1 MGKMTSIV
9 ILSYNTLSYLQYC
22 IESVRRFTA
31 AGSYELIVVENA
43 SKDGS
48 AEWLRQQADI
58 HTIFNAENAGF
69 PKGCNQGMKVAQGD
83 DILLLN
89 SDTIVAPNW
98 LENLKKA
105 LYSREQI
112 GAVSCVTNA
121 CSNLQSIAV
130 PYKNIDEMLDF
141 AAAFNQSNP
150 RLWEPRLRLI
160 GFCFLFKREVY
171 HKIGGLDERFS
182 PGNYEDDDYSLRIW
196 QAGYEL
202 LLCRDTFIH
211 HFGSASFQKDENP
224 AIAREKRERFKK
236 LAARNKEKFL
246 DKWQVPA
253 NYQELGLKAVFPGW
267 QGREVVSCRELW
279 DFAHKKTRISA
290 IIAVYNNLEETQD
303 CLQILH
309 CLLAPYPHE
318 IIVIDNGSELKTS
331 QWLIAQ
337 AELTV
342 IRNEQNLGMAAA
354 WNQGAQAAQGDVLL
368 FLHSDAIL
376 SEHCVERMLDV
387 LIHQQA
393 GAVGPYFSHSR
404 YFQKVPR
411 YKAYRTYAELQ
422 QNAELLEQSLEPWE
436 GSLMLES
443 VCLMM
448 KREIYQQVGHF
459 DEQFHLP
466 GWEDWDYSIRLQKA
480 GLLLYKV
487 GTFVHHGTGSFQEN
501 GLSAEVAYNQQKKDF
516 MAKWKLNPDYYS
528 QTHQD
533 MLGLMEKEKHG
544 LNVLEIGCAM
554 GANFLWLKE
563 HDPSIKCVGIELNPI
578 AADVARNFGDIHSM
592 DVEELDVPA
601 WKGKFDYIL
610 AGDVLEYLKNPWEMV
625 AKLRKLLRPEGRLI
639 ASLPNVMFFG
649 NVFNLLSGEW
659 KYEDA
664 GILDRTHLRFFTRKS
679 IERMLLEA
687 GFAVENIQALGLT
700 MSESDKDYVIEIL
713 KAFRLSGIS
722 MADDEQFM
730 AYQWLV
736 VAQNRTENE
745 WLC

>member
-9 ILSYNTLSYLQYC
+9 ILSYNTLVYLQYC
-22 IESVRRFTA
+22 IESIRKFTA

-43 SKDGS
+43 SQDGS
-48 AEWLRQQADI
+48 AEWLREQQDI
-58 HTIFNAENAGF
+58 RTIFNKKNVGF
-69 PKGCNQGMKVAQGD
+69 PKGCNQGMEVAQGD

-89 SDTIVAPNW
+89 SDTIVTAHW

-105 LYSREQI
+105 LYSREKV
-112 GAVSCVTNA
+112 GAVGCITNA
-121 CSNLQSIAV
+121 CSNLQSIGV
-130 PYKNIDEMLDF
+130 SYKSVEEMLDF
-141 AAAFNQSNP
+141 AAKFNHSNP
-150 RLWEPRLRLI
+150 RLWERRLRLI
-160 GFCFLFKREVY
+160 GFCMLVKREVY
-171 HKIGGLDERFS
+171 QKIGGLDERFS

-211 HFGSASFQKDENP
+211 HFGSASFQNDENP
-224 AIAREKRERFKK
+224 EKAKRKRLAYRE
-236 LAARNKEKFL
+236 LSARNKRKFL
-246 DKWQVPA
+246 EKWQVPT
-253 NYQELGLKAVFPGW
+253 NYQELGLRAVFPGW
-267 QGREVVSCRELW
+267 KGKEVVSCREIF
-279 DFAHKKTRISA
+279 DFTQKKTSISA
-290 IIAVYNNLEETQD
+290 IVAVYNHLEETQN
-303 CLQILH
+303 CLQILQ

-318 IIVIDNGSELKTS
+318 IIVIDNGSDTETS
-331 QWLIAQ
+331 GWLASQ
-337 AELTV
+337 TYLAV
-342 IRNEQNLGMAAA
+342 IRNVHNRGMAAA
-354 WNQGAQAAQGDVLL
+354 WNQGATAAQGDVLL
-368 FLHSDAIL
+368 FVHSDAIL

-404 YFQKVPR
+404 YFQKAPR
-411 YKAYRTYAELQ
+411 YKAYRTYEELQ
-422 QNAELLEQSLEPWE
+422 QNAELLEQSMEPWE

-466 GWEDWDYSIRLQKA
+466 GWEDWDYSIRMQKA

-501 GLSAEVAYNQQKKDF
+501 GLSAEVAYDQQKKIF
-516 MAKWKLNPDYYS
+516 MAKWKLNPGYYS
-528 QTHQD
+528 QTRQD
-533 MLGLMEKEKHG
+533 MLRLKKKKQNG

-563 HDPSIKCVGIELNPI
+563 HNPSVKCAGIELNPI
-578 AADVARNFGDIHSM
+578 AADVARNFGDIYSM
-592 DVEELDVPA
+592 DVEELDVPD
-601 WKGKFDYIL
+601 WSGKFDYVL
-610 AGDVLEYLKNPWEMV
+610 AGDVLEHLKNPWEMV

-659 KYEDA
+659 KYEDS
-664 GILDRTHLRFFTRKS
+664 GILDRTHLRFFTKKS

-687 GFAVENIQALGLT
+687 GLAVENIQALGLT
-700 MSESDKDYVIEIL
+700 MSESDKKYVLEIL
-713 KAFRLSGIS
+713 KAFRVSGIS
-722 MADDEQFM
+722 IADDEQFM

-736 VAQNRTENE
+736 VAKNRKEN
-745 WLC
+745 